1 MALPLGIGV
10 PPNTPHAISVSL
22 PTWSDNVGYE
32 EGDDRVLSAMV
43 SGYPRFFI
51 HLSIRKLASICQHK
65 YALQSEHC
73 FLFPARSI
81 AEQCRDFIR
90 HKSSHP
96 IQPRLIDLFVPPSHH
111 LHIVVVPVDQ
121 FKLAKQFWQHTGLG
135 ISSRQA
141 EKCLA
146 LLPDDWSTPRPTA
159 PSHNKH
165 YAVKSI
171 TSSSPD
177 LISSDHTTYLE
188 ERYGRNLPLS
198 AVSSAKRALRR
209 RIARTLLHD
218 DGQPDTGADGP
229 DITGTSSRGVKSV
242 TEDDV
247 YLYPCGMA
255 AIWSAHKL
263 LRDTRPEAKSV
274 CFG

>member
-51 HLSIRKLASICQHK
+51 HPSIRKLASICQHK
-65 YALQSEHC
+65 YALHSEHC

-90 HKSSHP
+90 HRSAHP

-111 LHIVVVPVDQ
+111 LHIVVVPAEL

-159 PSHNKH
+159 QSHNKH
-165 YAVKSI
+165 YAVKSV
-171 TSSSPD
+171 TPSSPD

-198 AVSSAKRALRR
+198 AASSAKRALRR

-218 DGQPDTGADGP
+218 DGQADVDGP
-229 DITGTSSRGVKSV
+229 GLTGPSSRGVKSV